1 MLPPFINRSFN
12 PTELRLLTTLKKR
25 LEKERATKVKFYHFI
40 IAAIL
45 GAGFTWFAASIP
57 DSFWTLLTGT
67 IALLCFSFIAFT
79 PYEIYKQKRRHRFTL
94 QEIDQAINKGSVAV
108 CSIRARQIALAK
120 EYEDEGDLYIVEY
133 EPGRM
138 LYLWDTEYNLNKT
151 IPCLEF
157 ELYEVA
163 SFKLLG
169 RKLNPLSE
177 KIKPLLID
185 RKAKWKYLDKYGA
198 PGELETVE
206 MGFEELI
213 GKFRNCVS

>member
-1 MLPPFINRSFN
+1 MLPPFTPRPYN
-12 PTELRLLTTLKKR
+12 PTELRLLNTLKKR
-25 LEKERATKVKFYHFI
+25 LEKESGTKVKFYHFI

-45 GAGFTWFAASIP
+45 GTGFAWIAASIP

-67 IALLCFSFIAFT
+67 IAILCFSFIAFT
-79 PYEIYKQKRRHRFTL
+79 PYELYKQKRRHRSTL
-94 QEIDQAINKGSVAV
+94 LALDLAMNKGSVAV

-138 LYLWDTEYNLNKT
+138 MYLWDTEYNLNKT
-151 IPCLEF
+151 FPCLEF
-157 ELYEVA
+157 ELYEDA
-163 SFKLLG
+163 FFKLLG

-185 RKAKWKYLDKYGA
+185 RKAKWKYLEKYGV
-198 PGELETVE
+198 PGEMETVE
-206 MGFEELI
+206 VGFEELLA
-213 GKFRNCVS
+213 KFNFCL